1 MTNNGRPPSPPRFA
15 WAVAMVCFGVALILV
30 AVLLYATHPE
40 WF

>member
-1 MTNNGRPPSPPRFA
+1 VSDRGRPTGPPKFA
-15 WAVAMVCFGVALILV
+15 WAVAVMCFGAALILV